1 VSNKNGQTI
10 KVDKMLAVE
19 KETLRNAIKVAQSHG
34 LTIELIT
41 EARQKMH
48 PQGDAVARVR
58 HSEQETHYQ
67 VECKRNLRPANLGIT
82 LHQMDRLSQPVMLIT
97 DYVAPDLAEELK
109 QRGIPFLDAAGNA
122 YIKQANLLIWIKGQK
137 PAAKETVIPAG
148 RSFQPTGLQVI
159 FTLLCNPQAINLP
172 YRELA
177 KMAGVAHGTVGWVM
191 PDLQQLGFV
200 RDLQGKRGTR
210 RLFGQE
216 RLVNQWADAYAR
228 VLRPRTL
235 IGRYYVAGFE
245 GWKNWPI
252 AQYGALWGG
261 EPAAA
266 MLTEYL
272 RPGEMTLYAEK
283 MPSLLAARQKF
294 MKEAGPRHTAAVEVR
309 RRFWHFSGDPEH
321 SNIVPPLLVYADL
334 LATGD
339 ARCIE
344 TAKMIYEAYV
354 VRLFSE
360 D

>member
-1 VSNKNGQTI
+1 MDI
-10 KVDKMLAVE
+10 MLADE
-19 KETLRNAIKVAQSHG
+19 KETLRAAIKSAQRHG
-34 LTIELIT
+34 LEIELIAKT
-41 EARQKMH
+41 RQITH
-48 PQGDAVARVR
+48 PQADAVVRVR
-58 HSEQETHYQ
+58 HDEQATLYL

-82 LHQMDRLSQPVMLIT
+82 LHQMERLGQQVVLIT
-97 DYVAPDLAEELK
+97 DYVAPDLAEALK
-109 QRGIPFLDAAGNA
+109 ERGIPFLDAAGNA

-137 PAAKETVIPAG
+137 PAAKATVIPVG
-148 RSFQPTGLQVI
+148 RAFQPTGLQVI

-200 RDLQGKRGTR
+200 RDLHGKRGTR

-245 GWKNWPI
+245 GWKNWPT

-309 RRFWHFSGDPEH
+309 RRFWHFPSNPEH
-321 SNIVPPLLVYADL
+321 SNIAPPLLVYADL

-354 VRLFSE
+354 VRLFTE
-360 D
+360 A

>member
-1 VSNKNGQTI
+1 
-10 KVDKMLAVE
+10 
-19 KETLRNAIKVAQSHG
+19 
-34 LTIELIT
+34 
-41 EARQKMH
+41 
-48 PQGDAVARVR
+48 
-58 HSEQETHYQ
+58 
-67 VECKRNLRPANLGIT
+67 
-82 LHQMDRLSQPVMLIT
+82 MDRLGQPAMLIT
-97 DYVAPDLAEELK
+97 DYVAPDLADALK
-109 QRGIPFLDAAGNA
+109 ERGIPFLDAAGNA

-137 PAAKETVIPAG
+137 PAAKATVIPAG
-148 RSFQPTGLQVI
+148 RAFQPTGLQVI

-177 KMAGVAHGTVGWVM
+177 KMAGVAHGTVGWVI

-210 RLFGQE
+210 RLFEHE
-216 RLVNQWADAYAR
+216 RLLNQWADAYAR

-252 AQYGALWGG
+252 AEYGALWGG

-272 RPGEMTLYAEK
+272 RPGELTLYAEK
-283 MPSLLAARQKF
+283 MPGLLAARQKF
-294 MKEAGPRHTAAVEVR
+294 MKEAGPRHTAVVEVR
-309 RRFWHFSGDPEH
+309 KRFWNFPGDPEH
-321 SNIVPPLLVYADL
+321 GNMVPPLLVYADL

-344 TAKMIYEAYV
+344 TAKMIYDVHVA
-354 VRLFSE
+354 RLFTQ

>member
-1 VSNKNGQTI
+1 M
-10 KVDKMLAVE
+10 DKMPAAE
-19 KETLRNAIKVAQSHG
+19 KETLCAALKAAQRHG
-34 LTIELIT
+34 LAIELIKDAPQT
-41 EARQKMH
+41 TH
-48 PQGDAVARVR
+48 PQADAVARVR
-58 HSEQETHYQ
+58 QGEQETLYL
-67 VECKRNLRPANLGIT
+67 VECKPNLRRANLGVT
-82 LHQMDRLSQPVMLIT
+82 LHQMDRLGQPAILIT
-97 DYVAPDLAEELK
+97 DYVAPDLADELK
-109 QRGIPFLDAAGNA
+109 ERGIPFLDAAGNT
-122 YIKQANLLIWIKGQK
+122 YIKQANLLIWIKGHK
-137 PAAKETVIPAG
+137 PAAKATVITPRRA
-148 RSFQPTGLQVI
+148 FQPTGLQVI

-177 KMAGVAHGTVGWVM
+177 KMAGVAHGTVGWVI

-216 RLVNQWADAYAR
+216 RLLNQWADAYAR
-228 VLRPRTL
+228 VLRLRTL

-245 GWKNWPI
+245 GWKNWPL
-252 AQYGALWGG
+252 AEHGALWGG

-272 RPGEMTLYAEK
+272 RPGELTLYAEK
-283 MPSLLAARQKF
+283 MHGLLAARQKF

-309 RRFWHFSGDPEH
+309 KRFWNFPGDPEQF
-321 SNIVPPLLVYADL
+321 NTVPPLLVYADL

-344 TAKMIYEAYV
+344 TAKMIYDSYV
-354 VRLFSE
+354 VRLFTE

>member
-1 VSNKNGQTI
+1 LSDKDGQTI

-19 KETLRNAIKVAQSHG
+19 KETLRNAIKAAQSHG
-34 LTIELIT
+34 LAIELIT
-41 EARQKMH
+41 EARQKKH
-48 PQGDAVARVR
+48 PQGDAVVRVR
-58 HSEQETHYQ
+58 HGEEETHYL
-67 VECKRNLRPANLGIT
+67 VEYKRNLRPANLGIT
-82 LHQMDRLSQPVMLIT
+82 LHEMHRLGQPVMLIT

-137 PAAKETVIPAG
+137 PAAKASVIPAG
-148 RSFQPTGLQVI
+148 RAFQPTGLQVI

-172 YRELA
+172 YREMA

-191 PDLQQLGFV
+191 PDLQQLGFI

-294 MKEAGPRHTAAVEVR
+294 MKEVGPRHMAAVEVR
-309 RRFWHFSGDPEH
+309 RRFWHFPSDPER
-321 SNIVPPLLVYADL
+321 SNIAPPLLVYADL

-344 TAKMIYEAYV
+344 TAKMIYKAYI
-354 VRLFSE
+354 VRLFTE
-360 D
+360 A

>member
-1 VSNKNGQTI
+1 M
-10 KVDKMLAVE
+10 DKMPVAE
-19 KETLRNAIKVAQSHG
+19 KETLRTAIKAAQRHG
-34 LTIELIT
+34 LAIELIK
-41 EARQKMH
+41 EAPQITH
-48 PQGDAVARVR
+48 PQAGAVARVL
-58 HSEQETHYQ
+58 HGQQETFYL
-67 VECKRNLRPANLGIT
+67 VECKRNLRPATLGVT
-82 LHQMDRLSQPVMLIT
+82 LHQMDRLGQPAMLIT
-97 DYVAPDLAEELK
+97 DYVAPDLADALK
-109 QRGIPFLDAAGNA
+109 ERGIPFLDAAGNA
-122 YIKQANLLIWIKGQK
+122 YIKQTNLLIWVKGQK
-137 PAAKETVIPAG
+137 PAVKATVISAG
-148 RSFQPTGLQVI
+148 RAFQPTGLQVI

-210 RLFGQE
+210 RLFEHE
-216 RLVNQWADAYAR
+216 RLLNQWADAYAR

-235 IGRYYVAGFE
+235 VGRYYVAGFE

-252 AQYGALWGG
+252 AEYGALWGG

-272 RPGEMTLYAEK
+272 RPGELTLYAEK
-283 MPSLLAARQKF
+283 TPGLLAARQKF
-294 MKEAGPRHTAAVEVR
+294 MKEAGPLHAAAVEVR
-309 RRFWHFSGDPEH
+309 KRFWNFPGDPEH
-321 SNIVPPLLVYADL
+321 GNMVPPLLVYADL

-344 TAKMIYEAYV
+344 TAKMIYDVHVA
-354 VRLFSE
+354 RLFTE